1 MRGDIPSWSA
11 RSFWRRADV
20 CGSCIISAACMVATR
35 HALVQQTPGVSRP
48 GLKPGRYTPRELPP
62 AWIGQIRVLGYGFTS
77 QAGAVGRPALGSGI
91 RSEAPLAPSLAT
103 FDRPARGRDT
113 T

>member
-1 MRGDIPSWSA
+1 MMTRTFRVRG
-11 RSFWRRADV
+11 
-20 CGSCIISAACMVATR
+20 T
-35 HALVQQTPGVSRP
+35 GVSN
-48 GLKPGRYTPRELPP
+48 PRFAKLDENCLVGVPVPTNSPPELPP

-103 FDRPARGRDT
+103 FDRPAATPGTST
-113 T
+113 TPYWNLTGEAPSGPRKR